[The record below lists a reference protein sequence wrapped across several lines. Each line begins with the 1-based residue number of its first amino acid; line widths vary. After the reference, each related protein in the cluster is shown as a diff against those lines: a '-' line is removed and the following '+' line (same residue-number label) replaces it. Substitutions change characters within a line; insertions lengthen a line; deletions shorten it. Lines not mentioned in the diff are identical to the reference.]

1 MAFEKIQSCGWKG
14 EAVPKITGGDF
25 MLSKG
30 TVYNLGSEIKAFGE
44 RMAHVKLF
52 DFPLF
57 RWCCGPVIRLGYI
70 VMDYAYNGPIG
81 DMKQ

>member
-1 MAFEKIQSCGWKG
+1 
-14 EAVPKITGGDF
+14 

-30 TVYNLGSEIKAFGE
+30 TVYNFGSEIKAFGE

-70 VMDYAYNGPIG
+70 VMDYSYNGLY
-81 DMKQ
+81 